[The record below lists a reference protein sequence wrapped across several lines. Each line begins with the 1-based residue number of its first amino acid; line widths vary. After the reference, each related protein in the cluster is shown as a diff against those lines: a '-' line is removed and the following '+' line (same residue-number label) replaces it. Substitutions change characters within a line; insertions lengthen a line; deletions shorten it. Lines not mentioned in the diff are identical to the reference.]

1 MRFGRPQN
9 NHYERFWINRPCVYY
24 VCFGYC
30 ELVRTL
36 FRAFIADWNSQVLEY
51 LSKKGYTKTEAM
63 LRRESANHDQDGR
76 PIITR
81 AEDTGGEKYLRAF
94 ELLRTWIEDNLEL
107 YKPELRRLLWPVFVY
122 SLLNLAAEYYVK
134 DSDRFY
140 RAHSD
145 MFRQEH
151 QDDLRALAT
160 VKLPEH
166 LETSHIA
173 KIYRNNKYRLTLS
186 VTAFNNLM
194 QFLESKD
201 ADGGAVIVL
210 LLQTYMHIVT
220 ADRAALGADRTLSAM
235 LARGGADDE
244 MPPEDEG
251 IPGHNPGSANTDP
264 NAPPVLAKLSLG
276 PLPMDPDAMEDVRA
290 ELLEEDNKDPPAPGQ
305 SSLVDTFENHIK
317 REPTEEAPTRDR
329 VPLPPPLARDVAMEV
344 QKIRE
349 NRDRF
354 QIPGNTGGIGRG
366 VSVVMYTFH
375 NTFDR

>member
-1 MRFGRPQN
+1 MHQ
-9 NHYERFWINRPCVYY
+9 
-24 VCFGYC
+24 
-30 ELVRTL
+30 
-36 FRAFIADWNSQVLEY
+36 QVLEY

-63 LRRESANHDQDGR
+63 LRRESANHDQEGR
-76 PIITR
+76 PIISR
-81 AEDTGGEKYLRAF
+81 AEDAGGEKYLRAF

-122 SLLNLAAEYYVK
+122 SLLNLAAEFYTK

-140 RAHSD
+140 RAYSE

-151 QDDLRALAT
+151 QDDLRVLQG

-166 LETSHIA
+166 LDASHVA

-186 VTAFNNLM
+186 ATAFNNLM
-194 QFLESKD
+194 QFLETKD
-201 ADGGAVIVL
+201 PDGGAVIVL

-220 ADRAALGADRTLSAM
+220 VDRAALGADRSLSAM
-235 LARGGADDE
+235 LARGGADDD
-244 MPPEDEG
+244 MPAEDEG

-290 ELLEEDNKDPPAPGQ
+290 ELLEEDARNPPGPGQ
-305 SSLVDTFENHIK
+305 SSLVDVLDKQIK
-317 REPTEEAPTRDR
+317 REPTEEAPPRDR
-329 VPLPPPLARDVAMEV
+329 VPLPPSLARDVAMEV

-354 QIPGNTGGIGRG
+354 KIEGKTGGVGPG